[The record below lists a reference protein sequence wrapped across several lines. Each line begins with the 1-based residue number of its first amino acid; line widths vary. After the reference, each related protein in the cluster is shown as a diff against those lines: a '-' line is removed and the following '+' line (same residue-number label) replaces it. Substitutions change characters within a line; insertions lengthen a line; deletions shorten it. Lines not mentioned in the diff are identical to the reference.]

1 MTSLLTNVSAMV
13 ALQTLNQITMNLIET
28 NDRVS
33 TGLRIRE
40 ASDSAAYWAI
50 ATTTQSDN
58 GALGAVRDAI
68 ALGRSV
74 FDVAYNGLETTRESL
89 NKVKQ
94 LIVSARQPGIDRDNV
109 QEEISGLLTDM
120 ANKAEASVINE
131 QNFLAISDSATENMT
146 KSVVAS
152 FERQGGMVQISTIDV
167 DISNIYLTDGAAT
180 PTGILDIDRTQGLGA
195 TAITSSILNVDISA
209 LTDSAT
215 DLAILE
221 NYLQIVD
228 DALTDVITAQNE
240 VGVGLAR
247 SESQLTFVEALIDAN
262 ERAIG
267 ALVDAN
273 MEEEST
279 RLRALQT
286 QQQLA
291 VQSLAIANT
300 SAQSILQLFQ

>member
-13 ALQTLNQITMNLIET
+13 ALQTLNQITADLIET

-40 ASDSAAYWAI
+40 AQDSAAYWAI
-50 ATTTQSDN
+50 ATTTSSDN
-58 GALGAVRDAI
+58 DALGAVRDAI

-74 FDVAYNGLETTRESL
+74 FDVAYAGLDTVRTSVD
-89 NKVKQ
+89 KVKQ
-94 LIVSARQPGIDRDNV
+94 LLVSARQPGINRSNV
-109 QEEISGLLTDM
+109 QEEIAGLLTDM
-120 ANKAEASVINE
+120 RTKANAAVINE
-131 QNFLAISDSATENMT
+131 QNFLSIADSATENMS

-152 FERQGGMVQISTIDV
+152 FERQGGTVAISTIDL
-167 DISNIYLTDGAAT
+167 DISAVYLIDGNAT
-180 PTGILDIDRTQGLGA
+180 PTGILDIDRTIGAGA
-195 TAITSSILNVDISA
+195 TAVTSSILNIDISA
-209 LTDSAT
+209 LTDSAD

-221 NYLQIVD
+221 NTLALVD
-228 DALTDVITAQNE
+228 AALTEIITAQNS

-247 SESQLTFVEALIDAN
+247 AESQMNFVELLMDSN

-286 QQQLA
+286 QQQLS

>member
-13 ALQTLNQITMNLIET
+13 ALQTLNQITAELIET

-40 ASDSAAYWAI
+40 AQDSAAYWAI
-50 ATTTQSDN
+50 ATTTNSDN
-58 GALGAVRDAI
+58 EALGAVRDAI

-74 FDVAYNGLETTRESL
+74 FDVAYAGLDAVRSSID
-89 NKVKQ
+89 KVKQ
-94 LIVSARQPGIDRDNV
+94 LLVSARQPGINRSNV

-120 ANKAEASVINE
+120 RTKANAAVINE
-131 QNFLAISDSATENMT
+131 QNFLSIADSATENMT

-152 FERQGGMVQISTIDV
+152 FERQGGTVSISTIDL
-167 DISNIYLTDGAAT
+167 DISAVYLVDGNAT
-180 PTGILDIDRTQGLGA
+180 PTGILDIDRTIGAGA
-195 TAITSSILNVDISA
+195 TAVTTSILNIDISA
-209 LTDSAT
+209 LTDST
-215 DLAILE
+215 DDLAILE
-221 NYLQIVD
+221 NTLELVD
-228 DALTDVITAQNE
+228 NALTEIITAQNA

-247 SESQLTFVEALIDAN
+247 AESQMSFVELLMDSN

-286 QQQLA
+286 QQQLS